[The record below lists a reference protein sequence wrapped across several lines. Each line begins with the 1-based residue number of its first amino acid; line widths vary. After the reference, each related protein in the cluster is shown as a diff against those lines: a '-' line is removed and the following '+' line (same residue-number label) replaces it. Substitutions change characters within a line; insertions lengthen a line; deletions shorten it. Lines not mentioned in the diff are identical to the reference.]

1 MLAEGEQTF
10 DMTVDELHDA
20 LFSRQ
25 WRTINWA
32 VQHASDLAVTLGIE
46 IVEEKDEDEEAAE
59 KVDQFA
65 AMK

>member
-32 VQHASDLAVTLGIE
+32 V
-46 IVEEKDEDEEAAE
+46 
-59 KVDQFA
+59 
-65 AMK
+65 